1 MKRFYE
7 LTEEQQAKAVEFATK
22 NLAEAHSM
30 GILEFN
36 RELTKSEF
44 QALAVDAAEESLYDN
59 EGNAIDEGMNVP
71 FEFDG
76 GCV

>member
-1 MKRFYE
+1 MKRFYD
-7 LTEEQQAKAVEFATK
+7 LTKEQQNKAIEFATK
-22 NLAEAHSM
+22 TLAEAHSL

-44 QALAVDAAEESLYDN
+44 HALAVDAAEESLYDN
-59 EGNAIDEGMNVP
+59 EGNAIDEGMDVP
-71 FEFDG
+71 YEFEG